1 MAQLSLVR
9 IDTHLIHTQIRRVW
23 LKLYPS
29 KLIVIIDNE
38 IAHDPIVSQVYILG
52 APPGMKVR
60 VMTTEEAAASWQKD
74 RFGPAGPVF
83 VLMRDIETA
92 VDVYQKGFD
101 FPDLLVGWLGGTA
114 GGGLY
119 GDIKLTENDKNLL
132 KELEALGCKVSFP
145 AITAEY
151 GV

>member
-9 IDTHLIHTQIRRVW
+9 IDTHLIHIQIRRVW

-29 KLIVIIDNE
+29 KRILIIDDDIE
-38 IAHDPIVSQVYILG
+38 KDSLVSQVYILG
-52 APPGMKVR
+52 APPDHTVQ
-60 VMTTEEAAASWQKD
+60 VMNTDQASASWQKD
-74 RFGPAGPVF
+74 RFGPVGPVF

-92 VDVYQKGFD
+92 LSVYKKGFD

-119 GDIKLTENDKNLL
+119 GDLKLTDKDREML
-132 KELEALGCKVSFP
+132 KELESLGCKISFP
-145 AITAEY
+145 TIQAEY
-151 GV
+151 SV